1 MRHAKQK
8 NRTNKKAPSLWGSI
22 DWITIFIYVVLLAL
36 GWMSVCGACY
46 DYDQQVSILDFSTR
60 SGMQIVWIGSSL
72 LLAFIIL
79 MIDDRVI
86 ESLSYIIYICFIGLL
101 FATPFLAHDIKGSM
115 SWIKLGS
122 FSIQP
127 AEFAKFGVSLCL
139 AKVMSTYGFDVRKW
153 RDFVIC
159 VVLILV
165 PMGLIVMQKETGSAL
180 VYSALFLML
189 YREGMTGY
197 LLFTALSA
205 IVYFVVGVRF
215 ADEPLLGVEGMSLGQ
230 GLVMLI
236 IQVFTIGMFIIQSS
250 KAKGKQRSGQSFRE
264 G

>member
-22 DWITIFIYVVLLAL
+22 DWITIFIYVVLLAR

-86 ESLSYIIYICFIGLL
+86 ESLSYTIYICFIGLL

-122 FSIQP
+122 FMNHIT
-127 AEFAKFGVSLCL
+127 KIN
-139 AKVMSTYGFDVRKW
+139 K
-153 RDFVIC
+153 
-159 VVLILV
+159 LINNT
-165 PMGLIVMQKETGSAL
+165 QEAQ
-180 VYSALFLML
+180 F
-189 YREGMTGY
+189 
-197 LLFTALSA
+197 
-205 IVYFVVGVRF
+205 
-215 ADEPLLGVEGMSLGQ
+215 
-230 GLVMLI
+230 
-236 IQVFTIGMFIIQSS
+236 
-250 KAKGKQRSGQSFRE
+250 
-264 G
+264 